1 MENTNKSNRKN
12 IAIGILKESVTLL
25 NTIKKNPTQGFDLI
39 FTGDFITVDHI
50 ILCDLIPLLPTPVR
64 AFYFMEN
71 NLLSTAI
78 FSCCAKRYILPNARI
93 SLKEHPGTVRV
104 DPQQLIRE
112 PDLRAHTEEKKEIND
127 QLIRILAKN
136 TGKSEEE
143 IRIRIKK
150 NPVMSAE
157 EAIEFGI
164 ADEIFT
170 DMNIFISS
178 DSPNE
183 ENP

>member
-1 MENTNKSNRKN
+1 
-12 IAIGILKESVTLL
+12 
-25 NTIKKNPTQGFDLI
+25 
-39 FTGDFITVDHI
+39 
-50 ILCDLIPLLPTPVR
+50 
-64 AFYFMEN
+64 
-71 NLLSTAI
+71 
-78 FSCCAKRYILPNARI
+78 
-93 SLKEHPGTVRV
+93 V